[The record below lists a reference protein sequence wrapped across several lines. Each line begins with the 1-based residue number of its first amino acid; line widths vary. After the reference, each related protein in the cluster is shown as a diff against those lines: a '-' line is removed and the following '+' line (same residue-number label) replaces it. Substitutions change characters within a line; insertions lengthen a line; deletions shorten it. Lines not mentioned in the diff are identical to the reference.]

1 MADAFRTEKDPLGPK
16 QVPADALYGV
26 QTVRARE
33 NFAISGFVPLW
44 PFVVAQVWIKK
55 AAALT
60 HKETGRL
67 DARLADAIVQAADE
81 VLAGQHTDQFVV
93 DPWQAGAGTSHNM
106 NVNEVLAN
114 RANELLGGKRGAYS
128 PVHPNDHVNM
138 AQSTNDTIPT
148 NIRLA
153 CLSQLDGLT
162 GAFEGLRD
170 ALAAKGREFDDIVKA
185 GRTHLQ
191 DAMPIRL
198 GQEFTAYAG
207 SIDRGIRRVHDAADY
222 LRDLG
227 IGGSAVGTGVT
238 VEKEYPALMN
248 EHLRAISGL
257 DLRIGSDRIQ
267 LMQSMGDAAGF
278 SAALR
283 VLAIDLS
290 KIASDLR
297 LMVMGPRTGIDEIKL
312 PAVQPGSSIM
322 PGKINPSIPEM
333 VNQVCFQVM
342 GLDTT
347 VAIAAEHGQLELN
360 VMMPVIAFNV
370 LLTMRLLT
378 NTART
383 LTERCVV
390 GIEANA
396 DMCAYWVERSAA
408 LATALMPHIGY
419 ARAAELSK
427 QSVKEGVLV
436 RDLVKREHVLPAD
449 QIDDILDLRKMTE
462 IGVPGGA
469 HGMVAGG

>member
-1 MADAFRTEKDPLGPK
+1 
-16 QVPADALYGV
+16 
-26 QTVRARE
+26 
-33 NFAISGFVPLW
+33 
-44 PFVVAQVWIKK
+44 
-55 AAALT
+55 
-60 HKETGRL
+60 
-67 DARLADAIVQAADE
+67 
-81 VLAGQHTDQFVV
+81 
-93 DPWQAGAGTSHNM
+93 
-106 NVNEVLAN
+106 
-114 RANELLGGKRGAYS
+114 
-128 PVHPNDHVNM
+128 M

-162 GAFEGLRD
+162 GAFGGLRD

-198 GQEFTAYAG
+198 GQEFTAFAG
-207 SIDRGIRRVHDAADY
+207 SIDRGMRRVRDAADY

-248 EHLRAISGL
+248 KHLRAISGL
-257 DLRIGSDRIQ
+257 ELRIGSDRIQ

-370 LLTMRLLT
+370 LLAMRLLT

-383 LTERCVV
+383 LTDRCVV